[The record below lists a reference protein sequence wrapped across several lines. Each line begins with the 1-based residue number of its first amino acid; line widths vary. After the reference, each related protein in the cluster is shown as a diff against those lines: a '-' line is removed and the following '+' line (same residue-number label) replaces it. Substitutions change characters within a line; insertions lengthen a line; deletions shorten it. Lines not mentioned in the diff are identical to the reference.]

1 MESAQLKQIQN
12 IESSLSLLK
21 FKIDKMAQLDHQK
34 QETINSLILSTI
46 PVVDKKLQE
55 EQK

>member
-34 QETINSLILSTI
+34 QETINGLILSTI